1 MKWGLLWKLLLFNIL
16 PVIAMVVLIIWVAI
30 DQLAAD
36 YFMALMD
43 QYDVSP
49 TETHQMFLA
58 AIYRYLLWAVAAALG
73 LALLLSYLLTR
84 RILKPLSQMVA
95 ITREFAAGHFA
106 ARLDVASQ
114 DEVGELGIA
123 FNRMADSLERIEEL
137 RKTMVADV
145 AHELRT
151 PLTNLRGYLEALID
165 DVVPVSEATLEML
178 QREIMRLVHL
188 VEDLQSLARAD
199 AARHYLKREPL
210 DLTALSRQLIG
221 LYAAAFDRK
230 NITVAT
236 RFEHGEQPVLADR
249 DKLLQALGNLVDN
262 ACKYTP
268 TGGAFSLSTRL
279 EGKSV
284 RITFANSGGGIAEA
298 DLPFVFERFYR
309 ADRSRSRDHG
319 GAGIGLAIV
328 KELIEAHGGR
338 IGAESVPGETR
349 IWLTIPM
356 ERGSRPLPSGP
367 AADNP
372 HGNK

>member
-1 MKWGLLWKLLLFNIL
+1 MKRGLLWKLLLFNIL
-16 PVIAMVVLIIWVAI
+16 PVIAMVVLIIWMAI

-106 ARLDVASQ
+106 ARLDVTSQ

-165 DVVPVSEATLEML
+165 DVVPPSEATLEML

-210 DLTALSRQLIG
+210 NLTALSRQLIG
-221 LYAAAFDRK
+221 LYAAAVDRK
-230 NITVAT
+230 NITVVT
-236 RFEHGEQPVLADR
+236 RFDHGEQPVLADR
-249 DKLLQALGNLVDN
+249 DKLLQALGNLMDN

-268 TGGAFSLSTRL
+268 TGGAFTLSTRL
-279 EGKSV
+279 EGEAV

-356 ERGSRPLPSGP
+356 ERGSRSTPSRP
-367 AADNP
+367 SVQT